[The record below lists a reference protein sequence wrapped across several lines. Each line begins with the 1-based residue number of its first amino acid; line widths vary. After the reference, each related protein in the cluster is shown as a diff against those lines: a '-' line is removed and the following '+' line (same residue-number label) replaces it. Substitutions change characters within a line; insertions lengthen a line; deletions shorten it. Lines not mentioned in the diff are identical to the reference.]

1 MLLASEQRNS
11 EILSCEE
18 AELQKKMKNLSENNN
33 SEEEIQEKIL
43 KIQSEL
49 SQLSSNRLDL
59 QEKQKILNEKLESY
73 HIDKEMLA
81 SKLEEV
87 HELLTQEK
95 LASNSNKELLFKEQ
109 DLSLS
114 IQQDLTSQKLLNEK
128 VSEQVIQERLSI
140 SKIKEQMLK
149 TSDLNTVLLETL
161 KKLDMEG
168 CIKRSEE
175 GFVYNNSPID
185 LILHS
190 QCFIVVKVGAGLM
203 PLTDYLTTSLI
214 PSKRYSADQKSENSS
229 FEAKS
234 FENSKSPIK
243 PISHIKASKAPLRD
257 RNGSIDRK
265 RIFK

>member
-33 SEEEIQEKIL
+33 SEEEIQEKVL

-175 GFVYNNSPID
+175 GFFYNNSPID